1 MCHLGLGWLLGAGV
15 GCYSGFHKRSQ
26 GGHLA
31 SARAN
36 PPAARL
42 GDSVRFSHP
51 TWRALVQTRPP
62 LDFVTRS
69 FAAGAAARGRRAARG
84 WRLRPRTVGTP
95 MADGRATR
103 GGLRLC
109 EWTDCGCPPPSGHVT
124 KGRLDWA
131 VRTKVKSCRDIGMFE
146 PRCRPCIL
154 CGTRAWAGCELDHP
168 RVTRSFAATR
178 SIPLGSARV

>member
-1 MCHLGLGWLLGAGV
+1 MCHLGLGWLLGAGA

-26 GGHLA
+26 GAHLA

-42 GDSVRFSHP
+42 CDSV
-51 TWRALVQTRPP
+51 L
-62 LDFVTRS
+62 
-69 FAAGAAARGRRAARG
+69 RG
-84 WRLRPRTVGTP
+84 WRRSSRAQGGPW
-95 MADGRATR
+95 MAAAPTHGGHAHGRWAGGGR

-124 KGRLDWA
+124 KGRFDWA

-168 RVTRSFAATR
+168 RVTGSFAATR
-178 SIPLGSARV
+178 SIPLGSARFRLRQTDRLYRDRDPRPPLRCLA